1 MRVTDKEIEK
11 LRYILNFLQQED
23 NWEFSMFELPEY
35 NNENRLNHEIEF
47 NKLAN
52 ILYDLNI
59 VDFKPSDGAIVDMIF
74 RNSKTLSANID
85 DIIEDDELKAKDER
99 LEKENIALQNKSL
112 KHQDTIKD
120 QEQRI
125 RDLTEKRL
133 RREMF
138 IAIGFLLLGSFLQY
152 FVGTLLNDR
161 DPDQIKI
168 QQDTKQKS
176 ENLNSIKLHEQK
188 PLITN
193 QKDTINK

>member
-176 ENLNSIKLHEQK
+176 ENLNSIILHEQK

>member
-1 MRVTDKEIEK
+1 MTLKEKGKPTIFLWGDYREK
-11 LRYILNFLQQED
+11 NTIARKKYDQE
-23 NWEFSMFELPEY
+23 
-35 NNENRLNHEIEF
+35 
-47 NKLAN
+47 
-52 ILYDLNI
+52 
-59 VDFKPSDGAIVDMIF
+59 
-74 RNSKTLSANID
+74 TLSNFDNLIEEVYRLVKTKQQKDHTKQLFEANFS
-85 DIIEDDELKAKDER
+85 
-99 LEKENIALQNKSL
+99 N